1 MFLIHIVM
9 YLKILFEGVFL
20 PIIFMKLCFQETFM
34 KILESDTYISC
45 KKLICIYLDNNKNSE
60 MNS

>member
-45 KKLICIYLDNNKNSE
+45 KKLICI
-60 MNS
+60 